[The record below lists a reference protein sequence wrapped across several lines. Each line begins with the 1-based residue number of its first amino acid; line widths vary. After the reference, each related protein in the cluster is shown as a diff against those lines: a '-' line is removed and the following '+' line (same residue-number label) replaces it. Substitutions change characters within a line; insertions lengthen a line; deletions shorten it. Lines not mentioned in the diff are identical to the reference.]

1 MTMLQIKIPHA
12 PRFRASV
19 KPGNYAKVSEVLDK
33 IGTRKARKPTIKADK
48 RLYPAYW
55 EGINTA
61 DYVRKFWRLN
71 FKAAT
76 PDDLTMFYQELS
88 TTPQQWP
95 ADPVFEALE
104 PEDAPGPVHEALE
117 PVLEALEPVLEALD
131 PLAIPVLTTLTIED
145 TTSLP
150 AWLTRGVPPAW
161 LK

>member
-1 MTMLQIKIPHA
+1 MIEIRPLNT

-19 KPGNYAKVSEVLDK
+19 KPGNYAKVSEALDK

-95 ADPVFEALE
+95 AEPVFEALE

-117 PVLEALEPVLEALD
+117 PVLEALEP
-131 PLAIPVLTTLTIED
+131 LAIPVLTTLTIED
-145 TTSLP
+145 TASLP